1 MYVVYILY
9 KNLYFLFS
17 EKYSSIE
24 CDLQREF
31 INGYKINDLD
41 VMAKCART
49 LLPFKVIKHLKKSCN
64 LLTYLKLLL
73 LFFFLLFLGVSFMI
87 IFF

>member
-49 LLPFKVIKHLKKSCN
+49 LLPFKVIKHLKNRNYFYC
-64 LLTYLKLLL
+64 
-73 LFFFLLFLGVSFMI
+73 FSFCG
-87 IFF
+87 F